1 MIWFRRPVVLLLLGA
16 AATGACGGPAK
27 GPSEPAISPQQVQRP
42 EQIVLPLD
50 AYFPSKEQSEVI
62 ARATQQVG
70 RDCMRR
76 LQVPWPVLSVESLS
90 SAGPNDRRYGLLDPK
105 DAAAYGYQNV
115 RAAMEDKRAR
125 AVDTAQ
131 QPKRDSFLV
140 WIGSTRTVA
149 GRPVPEGGCAAE
161 AKRILSG
168 GEAPVDTL
176 PVQERALQS
185 FQRMMSDSRV
195 REVQAL
201 WSTCMREAG
210 FNYSNPDQASE
221 SDEWLSD
228 PSSDKERAVATA
240 DVRCKLRHNLAGVYL
255 AVETAYQ
262 QMVIERN
269 EEMLDKVR
277 ADLDQQLKSAAAL
290 TGTKGS

>member
-1 MIWFRRPVVLLLLGA
+1 MLLLGA
-16 AATGACGGPAK
+16 AATGACGGSAS
-27 GPSEPAISPQQVQRP
+27 GTSEPAAAVQQVQRP

-50 AYFPSKEQSEVI
+50 AYLPSKEQSEVI

-70 RDCMRR
+70 RDCMRG

-90 SAGPNDRRYGLLDPK
+90 SAGPNDRRYGLLDPR

-115 RAAMEDKRAR
+115 RADMEDERAR
-125 AVDTAQ
+125 TVDAAQ

-140 WIGSTRTVA
+140 WIGITRTVA

-168 GEAPVDTL
+168 GAAPADTL

-185 FQRMMSDSRV
+185 YQRMLGDSRV
-195 REVQAL
+195 REAQAL
-201 WSTCMREAG
+201 WSGCMREAG
-210 FNYSNPDQASE
+210 LNYSRPDQASE
-221 SDEWLSD
+221 SDEWLSE

-240 DVRCKLRHNLAGVYL
+240 DVRCKLRHNLAGVYM

-262 QMVIERN
+262 QAVIERN
-269 EEMLDKVR
+269 GELLDTVR
-277 ADLDQQLKSAAAL
+277 ADLDRQLKSAAAL
-290 TGTKGS
+290 TGAPEA